1 MPNSSLN
8 NNPINMLHQLKR
20 YFRASSRLLNTIEV
34 FIDGNS
40 IQVPPTFTIMQAC
53 HKAGVNVPHFCFHDR
68 MAISGNCRMCLVEVE
83 RIMKPIASCA
93 YPVSP
98 GMRVKTQSEM
108 VYNARGGVMEFLL
121 ANHPLD
127 CPICDQGGECDLQDQ
142 SVVYGY
148 KQGRFLEYKR
158 AVEDKDYGPL
168 VTTIMT
174 RCIHCTRC
182 IKFSEEI
189 AGMPVLGTTGRGRE
203 TEVGTYIGRLM
214 TSELSGNLVDLCPVG
229 ALTNGPYAFT
239 ARPWELRIINSFDVL
254 DPMTPAIVVNTR
266 GPEVMRVLPRIHD
279 EINEEWIHD
288 RSRHAFDGLKQQRIN
303 ACLVKTQ
310 DGFKEIDWEQAINMA
325 AEKLNQV
332 SGDEVVGVIGEHMDL
347 EAIVAFR
354 DFMYRLGCENIE
366 ARRHGIQVS
375 ADFRANYLM
384 NSKITGVDESDL
396 VLVVGTNLRTQ
407 HPVLNA
413 RIRRCVTQNDL
424 KVAVIGPSES
434 LGYDYKHIGNSAK
447 TLKEILDGTHPFA
460 KKLEKAK
467 LPMLILDSSLLKR
480 EDGEAIMALVQ
491 ELGNKYKLVNPEANW
506 NGISILNS
514 SVGNIG
520 ALELGITSKH
530 IPGFK
535 PKIVYLLGADNFRPE
550 EIPEDAFVIYQ
561 GTHGDE
567 GAYRANLILPGAAY
581 TEKSGTYVNIDGRVV
596 MGRLAT
602 SPPGQGRSD
611 WEILRALSEVMGHT
625 LPYDDLQEI
634 RYRIAELAPHL
645 VKYDYVEPYNQTEWI
660 TKAKKGDVV
669 ESVFADQ
676 VDNFYMIDAISR
688 ASPVMA
694 KCSAAFNHLKNSNF
708 VPEFPNR

>member
-1 MPNSSLN
+1 
-8 NNPINMLHQLKR
+8 MLHQLKR

-53 HKAGVNVPHFCFHDR
+53 QKAGVTVPHFCFHDR

-98 GMRVKTQSEM
+98 GMRVKTQSET

-158 AVEDKDYGPL
+158 SVEDKDYGPL

-182 IKFSEEI
+182 IRFSEEV

-239 ARPWELRIINSFDVL
+239 ARPWELRIINSYDVL

-303 ACLVKTQ
+303 ACMIKTQ
-310 DGFKEIDWEQAINMA
+310 DGFKEIDWEQAISMA
-325 AEKLNQV
+325 AEKLNNV
-332 SGDEVVGVIGEHMDL
+332 SGDEVVGVIGEHMDI

-366 ARRHGIQVS
+366 SRRHGLQVT

-434 LGYDYKHIGNSAK
+434 LGYDYKHIGNSTK
-447 TLKEILDGTHPFA
+447 TLKEILDGSHPFA

-467 LPMLILDSSLLKR
+467 LPMVILDSSLLKR
-480 EDGEAIMALVQ
+480 EDGEAVMALIQ
-491 ELGNKYKLVNPEANW
+491 ELGSKYKIVNTEANW
-506 NGISILNS
+506 NGINILNS

-520 ALELGITSKH
+520 ALELGINSKYV
-530 IPGFK
+530 PGSK

-550 EIPEDAFVIYQ
+550 EIPDDAFVIYQ

-581 TEKSGTYVNIDGRVV
+581 TEKSGTYVNVDGRVV

-611 WEILRALSEVMGHT
+611 WEIIRALSEVMGHT
-625 LPYDDLQEI
+625 LPYDNLQEI

-645 VKYDYVEPYNQTEWI
+645 VKYDYVEPYNQTQWV

-669 ESVFADQ
+669 DTVFTDQ
-676 VDNFYMIDAISR
+676 VDVRFI
-688 ASPVMA
+688 
-694 KCSAAFNHLKNSNF
+694 
-708 VPEFPNR
+708 